1 MTILSFKTKK
11 DKEKLYEK
19 AKKMEEYASMIVDCL
34 EEAGYND
41 EYEEDYRNAYR
52 RSYRDSEEEMREPSH
67 MVNNRYGYRG
77 GMR

>member
-1 MTILSFKTKK
+1 MTILSFKSRK

-34 EEAGYND
+34 EEAGYGD
-41 EYEEDYRNAYR
+41 DYDEDYRRMYR
-52 RSYRDSEEEMREPSH
+52 GNEEEMRREDYTH
-67 MVNNRYGYRG
+67 NNRYSYRG

>member
-1 MTILSFKTKK
+1 MTILSFKSKK

-34 EEAGYND
+34 EEAGYD
-41 EYEEDYRNAYR
+41 SDYEESYR
-52 RSYRDSEEEMREPSH
+52 RMYRDQEEESRMEPTHLNS
-67 MVNNRYGYRG
+67 RYGYRG

>member
-1 MTILSFKTKK
+1 MTILSFKSRK

-34 EEAGYND
+34 EEAGYD
-41 EYEEDYRNAYR
+41 SDYEENYKRMYREHE
-52 RSYRDSEEEMREPSH
+52 DEMRMEPAHFNS
-67 MVNNRYGYRG
+67 RYGYRG